1 MYTNASQVSERQPG
15 SNLQQQSSESPKS
28 RRWIEDAF
36 GREIV
41 SGPSSA
47 PGHDPLPIIA
57 EPGLVIHVRAGCLWV
72 PNHEAHFS
80 VGVGVGPGETFVV
93 QQSGR
98 ITALATEGTEIEFDW
113 PPEISAAARVH

>member
-15 SNLQQQSSESPKS
+15 SFPQQQSSGSPKS
-28 RRWIEDAF
+28 RRPFEDAL

-41 SGPSSA
+41 SGPFSA
-47 PGHDPLPIIA
+47 PGHGPLPINA

-72 PNHEAHFS
+72 PHHEAYCS
-80 VGVGVGPGETFVV
+80 VGVGPGETFVV

-98 ITALATEGTEIEFDW
+98 ITALATEGTEIELEW
-113 PPEISAAARVH
+113 PPEISAAARTH

>member
-1 MYTNASQVSERQPG
+1 MYTNASQVSESQPG

-41 SGPSSA
+41 SGPFTTSDH
-47 PGHDPLPIIA
+47 GPLPIIA

-72 PNHEAHFS
+72 PHHEAHCS
-80 VGVGVGPGETFVV
+80 VGVGPGETFVV

>member
-15 SNLQQQSSESPKS
+15 SFLQQQSSESPKS

-41 SGPSSA
+41 PGPFAA
-47 PGHDPLPIIA
+47 PGHGPLPIIA
-57 EPGLVIHVRAGCLWV
+57 EPGLVINVRAGGLWV
-72 PNHEAHFS
+72 PHHEAHCS
-80 VGVGVGPGETFVV
+80 VGVGPAETFVV

-98 ITALATEGTEIEFDW
+98 ITALATEGTEIELEW
-113 PPEISAAARVH
+113 PPEISAASRTH